1 MMSPLAVA
9 TDQPI
14 VAIAIVRVRAC
25 RGTDVIVNPVV
36 LFTGTVGRSPAHPR
50 RWLWAGAGE
59 IGSSGREVLLAGTGD
74 MHRLVS
80 CGVRR
85 RGAQHAREGAGAITP
100 HA

>member
-50 RWLWAGAGE
+50 R
-59 IGSSGREVLLAGTGD
+59 
-74 MHRLVS
+74 
-80 CGVRR
+80 
-85 RGAQHAREGAGAITP
+85 
-100 HA
+100 